1 MRHEMSSQV
10 SISSAITAPHTK
22 CRRSAASNRNFF
34 SQASE
39 KLDSAARTFTI
50 DEYLCIIMDKY
61 ASTAKMRRAKR
72 LERLEEEDLMVG
84 KLKTTLLGATGYSG
98 LELARLL
105 DRHPRTD
112 APLLLRRSAEKGND
126 ESTGRASGLPHIFGD
141 GSGNGHSSVQPFSWA
156 TIEKHGAQLLFLATP
171 HAVSRELVPEAIA
184 RGLRIVD
191 LSGAWRLKQ
200 EQNRAVYGFKD
211 ASAQTA
217 AELTDRAVY
226 GLPELNANRIA
237 SAALVANPGCYATSI
252 IIALAPLLSGGIV
265 DRDRG
270 IISDSK
276 SGVSGAG
283 KEPTARTHFVSV
295 ADNFSAYSV
304 FGHRHTG
311 EILEQLALNSAQL
324 IFTPHLLPI
333 PRGIL
338 STIYVYLKREMTA
351 DEIQSC
357 FHDFYKDKRWVR
369 IFPAPSLPEI
379 QFSVHSNYCDL
390 GFCLA
395 SDGRRLVV
403 VSCLDNLLKGAAGQA
418 VQNMNLMYG
427 WDEAEGL
434 Q

>member
-1 MRHEMSSQV
+1 M
-10 SISSAITAPHTK
+10 
-22 CRRSAASNRNFF
+22 AA
-34 SQASE
+34 
-39 KLDSAARTFTI
+39 
-50 DEYLCIIMDKY
+50 
-61 ASTAKMRRAKR
+61 
-72 LERLEEEDLMVG
+72 
-84 KLKTTLLGATGYSG
+84 KLKTAVLGATGYSG

-105 DRHPRTD
+105 GRHPRTE
-112 APLLLRRSAEKGND
+112 APLLLRRNAEGETD
-126 ESTGRASGLPHIFGD
+126 GPAAGLPHI
-141 GSGNGHSSVQPFSWA
+141 SGNGSSNGNFPVQPFSWSA
-156 TIEKHGAQLLFLATP
+156 LEQRGVELLFLATP
-171 HAVSRELVPEAIA
+171 HAVSRELVTEAMTRGMMT

-200 EQNRAVYGFKD
+200 EQHRAVYGFKD
-211 ASAQTA
+211 GNAQTA
-217 AELTDRAVY
+217 AELTERAVY
-226 GLPELNANRIA
+226 GLPELNADQIP

-252 IIALAPLLSGGIV
+252 ILALAPLLSVGIV
-265 DRDRG
+265 DCEHG

-283 KEPTARTHFVSV
+283 KEPTSRTHFVSV

-304 FGHRHTG
+304 FEHRHTG
-311 EILEQLALNSAQL
+311 EILEQLALSSSQL

-338 STIYVYLKREMTA
+338 STIYVYLKSEMTA
-351 DEIQSC
+351 DEIQAC
-357 FHDFYKDKRWVR
+357 FHDFYKGKRWVR
-369 IFPAPSLPEI
+369 IFPASSLPEI
-379 QFSVHSNYCDL
+379 QFSVHTNYCDL

-395 SDGRRLVV
+395 RDGRRLVV

>member
-1 MRHEMSSQV
+1 MG
-10 SISSAITAPHTK
+10 
-22 CRRSAASNRNFF
+22 
-34 SQASE
+34 
-39 KLDSAARTFTI
+39 
-50 DEYLCIIMDKY
+50 
-61 ASTAKMRRAKR
+61 
-72 LERLEEEDLMVG
+72 G
-84 KLKTTLLGATGYSG
+84 KLKTAVLGATGYSG
-98 LELARLL
+98 LELTRLL
-105 DRHPRTD
+105 ARHPRIE
-112 APLLLRRSAEKGND
+112 APLLLRRGAEAEAVTETDTARVAPAGGMQQLAG
-126 ESTGRASGLPHIFGD
+126 TGPSN
-141 GSGNGHSSVQPFSWA
+141 GNGHSIAQPFSWA
-156 TIEKHGAQLLFLATP
+156 ALQKHGAELLFLATP

-200 EQNRAVYGFKD
+200 EEHRTIYKFKD
-211 ASAQTA
+211 ADAQTA
-217 AELTDRAVY
+217 AKLDESAVY
-226 GLPELNANRIA
+226 GLPELNADQIA
-237 SAALVANPGCYATSI
+237 AAALVANPGCYATSVI
-252 IIALAPLLSGGIV
+252 LALAPLLSANLV

-311 EILEQLALNSAQL
+311 EILEQLALTAGEL
-324 IFTPHLLPI
+324 TFTPHLLPI

-338 STIYVYLKREMTA
+338 STIYVQLKREMTA
-351 DEIQSC
+351 EEIESC
-357 FHDFYKDKRWVR
+357 FRNFYEGRKFIR
-369 IFPAPSLPEI
+369 IFPAASLPEI
-379 QFSVHSNYCDL
+379 QFSVHTNYCDL

-395 SDGRRLVV
+395 PDGRRLIV

-427 WDEAEGL
+427 WDETEGL

>member
-1 MRHEMSSQV
+1 M
-10 SISSAITAPHTK
+10 TA
-22 CRRSAASNRNFF
+22 R
-34 SQASE
+34 
-39 KLDSAARTFTI
+39 
-50 DEYLCIIMDKY
+50 
-61 ASTAKMRRAKR
+61 
-72 LERLEEEDLMVG
+72 
-84 KLKTTLLGATGYSG
+84 LKTAVLGATGYSG

-112 APLLLRRSAEKGND
+112 VPLLLRRSAESD
-126 ESTGRASGLPHIFGD
+126 ESRAALPHAAN
-141 GSGNGHSSVQPFSWA
+141 GNGHLRSSMQPFSWA
-156 TIEKHGAQLLFLATP
+156 ALEDQGAQLLFLATP

-184 RGLRIVD
+184 RGLRVID

-200 EQNRAVYGFKD
+200 DENRAVYGFKD
-211 ASAQTA
+211 ADAATA
-217 AELTDRAVY
+217 AELTERAVY
-226 GLPELNANRIA
+226 GLPELNASHIA
-237 SAALVANPGCYATSI
+237 SAALIANPGCYATSVI
-252 IIALAPLLSGGIV
+252 LALAPLLGAGIV
-265 DRDRG
+265 DCDRG

-311 EILEQLALNSAQL
+311 EILEQLKLRSGQL
-324 IFTPHLLPI
+324 IFAPHLLPI

-338 STIYVYLKREMTA
+338 STIYVQLKREMKA
-351 DEIQSC
+351 DEIQTV
-357 FHDFYKDKRWVR
+357 FRDFYENKQWVR
-369 IFPAPSLPEI
+369 VFPASSLPEI
-379 QFSVHSNYCDL
+379 QFSVHTNYCDL

-395 SDGRRLVV
+395 SDGRRLIV